1 MAASTAS
8 AVAKAA
14 EIPAADFKKLS
25 VATAID
31 IKSLVT
37 NNGLAYTRGCAYYQ
51 LTKPEEVPSS
61 KSLIVEE
68 VASGRM
74 IVGDAVKTILGFD
87 KGAKKKV
94 DAKNHAGFN
103 IYVRSDAAS
112 RRVDVGTHV
121 VVLSKLPDDMMEVDA
136 AAAPDAADAAG
147 GVDRPPINP
156 IEFMGPPAKHV
167 QIAISFD
174 TTGSMYSYLD
184 EVKRF
189 AKITIDKLLNVG
201 SEKVE
206 ICVIAHG
213 DYCDETS
220 YYLMKSSGFKTS
232 SGELVSFVSEVG
244 RTGGGDAPEAYEYV
258 LGKTL
263 ELPWDAAAQKSL
275 IMLGDDL
282 PHEDHVARYV
292 WRDEVAK
299 YAAQG
304 IKIYAI
310 QCGRNTRAKYFYE
323 TMANET
329 DGIHLDLKDV
339 GEITDFVLAIA
350 YAEGNPR
357 MIIAYQE
364 ELKKRGGGTLSDGLT
379 KLFAKVTGKKGI
391 TLPSASSSKSG
402 KRKSPTPDGEGESSA
417 DEAAAK
423 TTPPS
428 KRTRRSTAA
437 ASSSSST
444 PATKKTPPT
453 PAATAP
459 ATPVRVPRPLMRAAS
474 TLESEL
480 LQNPQVLG
488 GGLAGGPGHIGGA
501 FLPYLPNQSQ
511 KQVALRDLRRR
522 HVH

>member
-1 MAASTAS
+1 
-8 AVAKAA
+8 
-14 EIPAADFKKLS
+14 
-25 VATAID
+25 
-31 IKSLVT
+31 
-37 NNGLAYTRGCAYYQ
+37 
-51 LTKPEEVPSS
+51 
-61 KSLIVEE
+61 
-68 VASGRM
+68 M

-167 QIAISFD
+167 QIAISFRHHW
-174 TTGSMYSYLD
+174 LH
-184 EVKRF
+184 VKRF

-402 KRKSPTPDGEGESSA
+402 KPDASIYCCS
-417 DEAAAK
+417 
-423 TTPPS
+423 
-428 KRTRRSTAA
+428 A

-474 TLESEL
+474 TLESSYSKIHKFSAEVLQVDQAISVGLFCPIYRINLKNKSLYVTYEDGMFIDDRIASDLMLYDEDADEL
-480 LQNPQVLG
+480 LVGGDEVMKVVQFDRTRSYNVTYLKPKGDLTKRPHLQLLVKISDVQYMLKPGTLVLV
-488 GGLAGGPGHIGGA
+488 
-501 FLPYLPNQSQ
+501 
-511 KQVALRDLRRR
+511 K
-522 HVH
+522 